1 MSGPWDAL
9 KRIKQRGEAQS
20 QDTTPFQDYTS
31 HPQERKPF
39 VLNGKVEETGT
50 ATYPQQGR
58 VQEQPRIPLQAQY
71 GRQETLQGRA
81 EQTYIPSGLDQYRE
95 KDGYNVQL
103 YLEKNPQHPV
113 IAGFKKYFVD
123 YQEVCVSEDEDLNG
137 MATYM
142 QRALERQGINLPRRT
157 LRVLHQFDM
166 AIPVGM
172 PDGKRIYGSY
182 QRLNTSDRQV
192 DTISTEGE
200 LFTDRSI
207 DGRPHRFFVGLAKFD
222 KLDGT
227 CSYTRAVIIPLER
240 SYPNRPTEIESFRSW
255 SSDINRPGDDQS
267 MRMPQ
272 LESLPP
278 HLQRV
283 ITGYPGMLFK
293 R

>member
-9 KRIKQRGEAQS
+9 KRIKHSGETQS
-20 QDTTPFQDYTS
+20 QDSTPFQDYTS

-39 VLNGKVEETGT
+39 VLNGKVEEMGT

-58 VQEQPRIPLQAQY
+58 VQEQQPIPLQAQY

-81 EQTYIPSGLDQYRE
+81 EQTYIPAGLEQYRE
-95 KDGYNVQL
+95 KDGYNVRL
-103 YLEKNPQHPV
+103 FLKKNSQYPV
-113 IAGFKKYFVD
+113 IAGFKKYYVD
-123 YQEVCVSEDEDLNG
+123 YEEVCVSEDKDLND
-137 MATYM
+137 MAKHM
-142 QRALERQGINLPRRT
+142 ERFLNRQGLNLPKRMLT
-157 LRVLHQFDM
+157 VLHQFDM

-172 PDGKRIYGSY
+172 PDGKKIYGSY

-227 CSYTRAVIIPLER
+227 CSYTRAVVIPLER
-240 SYPNRPTEIESFRSW
+240 YYPNRPTEIRDFEAWRC
-255 SSDINRPGDDQS
+255 DINRLGDDQI

-272 LESLPP
+272 LESLPQR
-278 HLQRV
+278 LQRI
-283 ITGYPGMLFK
+283 ITDYPGMLFG